1 MGERWEDGG
10 RERGESGGRWE
21 RRGMRDVRVR
31 DMRGDVED
39 GDERWDE
46 GLGLR

>member
-10 RERGESGGRWE
+10 GERGESGWRWE
-21 RRGMRDVRVR
+21 MGEERDV
-31 DMRGDVED
+31 RGDVED
-39 GDERWDE
+39 RDERWDE

>member
-1 MGERWEDGG
+1 MGGWG

-21 RRGMRDVRVR
+21 RRGMRD
-31 DMRGDVED
+31 MRSDVEE